1 MTRQAMNDSEDLMQ
15 SFGILY
21 EFMTWQAPTI
31 PERYYVGEYTEV
43 ESPYE
48 EESGYQETSFM
59 LTGFTNSAWSLLE
72 YDKAA
77 IKKVLPK
84 QVIFPDGSACAVLNA
99 NAFPI
104 RQDNISLKRIQINL
118 TIKEWKV
125 N

>member
-1 MTRQAMNDSEDLMQ
+1 MTTQAMKYIEDLMR
-15 SFGILY
+15 SLGIPY
-21 EFMTWQAPTI
+21 DFMIWQEPII

-72 YDKAA
+72 KDKAA
-77 IKKVLPK
+77 IKKALPK
-84 QVIFPDGSACAVLNA
+84 KVIFPDGSACAVLYA

-104 RQDNISLKRIQINL
+104 RQDNISLKRIKINL

-125 N
+125 I

>member
-1 MTRQAMNDSEDLMQ
+1 MTTQAMKYIEDLMQ
-15 SFGILY
+15 SMGIPY
-21 EFMTWQAPTI
+21 DFMTWQAPTI

-72 YDKAA
+72 NDKAA

-84 QVIFPDGSACAVLNA
+84 VFFSDGSACAVLYA

-104 RQDNISLKRIQINL
+104 RQDNISLKRMQINL

>member
-1 MTRQAMNDSEDLMQ
+1 MTTQAMKYIEDLMQ
-15 SFGILY
+15 SIGIPY
-21 EFMTWQAPTI
+21 DFMTWQAPTI

-72 YDKAA
+72 NDKAA

-84 QVIFPDGSACAVLNA
+84 QVILDRKSTRLNSSHEIPSRMPSSA
-99 NAFPI
+99 
-104 RQDNISLKRIQINL
+104 
-118 TIKEWKV
+118 
-125 N
+125 

>member
-1 MTRQAMNDSEDLMQ
+1 MKNRKEPNEVYMMQKDLCAV
-15 SFGILY
+15 F
-21 EFMTWQAPTI
+21 
-31 PERYYVGEYTEV
+31 
-43 ESPYE
+43 
-48 EESGYQETSFM
+48 GYQETSFM

-72 YDKAA
+72 NDKAA

-84 QVIFPDGSACAVLNA
+84 QVIFPDGSACAVLYA

>member
-1 MTRQAMNDSEDLMQ
+1 MTTQAMKYIEDLMQ
-15 SFGILY
+15 SIGIPY
-21 EFMTWQAPTI
+21 DFMTWQASTI

-72 YDKAA
+72 NDKAA

-84 QVIFPDGSACAVLNA
+84 QVIFPDGSACAVLYA